1 MLPHLIF
8 VLKAAWATFRWGLNQ
23 ELQLAEGPS
32 SFGMFGVLTILIVLG
47 QNWRSCCFYGFYAF
61 YILIMYWFI
70 HGFMDSYILQRQLAA
85 ASRRTFFPTAPG
97 SSFRNMRGSGS
108 CPCPWQNHEPS
119 GNSLKWAT
127 KKFKTGTPYF
137 PLYIQYWLFHRDPYF
152 MVYEIIPT

>member
-32 SFGMFGVLTILIVLG
+32 SFGMFGWGTNIFEYTRPKLKFF
-47 QNWRSCCFYGFYAF
+47 SCCFFGFYAF
-61 YILIMYWFI
+61 YIWIIYWFI
-70 HGFMDSYILQRQLAA
+70 HDSWIHTYYHG
-85 ASRRTFFPTAPG
+85 SKPHPGTFFPTAPG

-119 GNSLKWAT
+119 EPR
-127 KKFKTGTPYF
+127 KKKRGTPYF

-152 MVYEIIPT
+152 MVYEMIPT